1 MKNIDLF
8 GVCCVVSGVF
18 TRSHIAIIAFCAF
31 FLLSFHGF
39 GQKTGQ
45 AKIDSML
52 LELPKLTND
61 TLKGRTYNRIVE
73 EYFFIDTDK
82 ALKYSRLGL
91 LHVTK
96 MNWKRGIAVFNSAI
110 GRAYSDKGNYDSCQ
124 YYFNKALALH
134 RQNDDKWNM
143 ASTLNNLGTAA
154 QNIVSDYPKAT
165 QYYFEALKLAEQIDD
180 KYLAAICIDN
190 ISVIYSYQ
198 KDYKK
203 ALDYGFR
210 SLRLREKLLSTPT
223 SNTPEREVAQ
233 SLSAIASLYTA
244 MNEFQKAKSY
254 YQKAIP
260 IHQKVGNN
268 EGLAKAYGNM
278 ALMET
283 DYVKRVEYCQKA
295 MKLWNEVNPNHL
307 DALSNKGNLG
317 LTYFEMVR
325 DDSLNKIPNKKEL
338 LMRAES
344 YLEEVISHY
353 KKNGE
358 KDYKSN
364 YVGNLAELQA
374 LKGDYKSAYLNFRAY
389 QEVQDSLFSQESKN
403 KIAGLEGEREI
414 AIRDKQL
421 KINLLEIESQ
431 RKQRFALFVGMG
443 LLLVIGGLLYWQNQT
458 RKRTNTTLLH
468 LNSELDE
475 ANKVKAKFFA
485 ILSHDLRSPVANLIS
500 FLHLQ
505 KEAPELL
512 TPQMAEAHHQ
522 KITEAAEGLLET
534 MESMLLWSKGQ
545 MQQFKPQVKSI
556 EVNELFGYLQKFFAG
571 VENVQFEFENTG
583 SLMVATDEDY
593 LKTIMQ
599 NLTANAIKA
608 LKNTHQPTI
617 LWSAKQENG
626 QIVLAITDNGP
637 GVSEQNLNALYSET
651 AAIGIKTGLG
661 LHLIRDLAKA
671 IACKI
676 MVQSRPVGTEFRLVF
691 AAA

>member
-1 MKNIDLF
+1 MRNT
-8 GVCCVVSGVF
+8 GVLCTLCVSSGVF
-18 TRSHIAIIAFCAF
+18 TRSCVSIIVFCTF
-31 FLLSFHGF
+31 LLLSFQGF

-52 LELPKLTND
+52 AALPQLTND
-61 TLKGRTYNRIVE
+61 TLKGRTYNRIAE

-91 LHVTK
+91 AHVTK

-110 GRAYSDKGNYDSCQ
+110 GRVYSDKGNYDSCLFF
-124 YYFNKALALH
+124 YNRALALH

-154 QNIVSDYPKAT
+154 QNILSNYPKAT
-165 QYYFEALKLAEQIDD
+165 QYYFEALKLAESIDD
-180 KYLAAICIDN
+180 KYLAAVCNDN

-198 KDYKK
+198 KNYPK
-203 ALDYGFR
+203 ALDYGFK
-210 SLRLREKLLSTPT
+210 SLRLREQLHYTPG
-223 SNTPEREVAQ
+223 SNAEREVAQ
-233 SLSAIASLYTA
+233 SLSSIAAIYTA
-244 MNEFQKAKSY
+244 MSDIAKAKSY

-260 IHQKVGNN
+260 IHQKVGNK

-278 ALMET
+278 SLMEV
-283 DYVKRVEYCQKA
+283 DHVKRVEYCQKA
-295 MKLWNEVNPNHL
+295 MKIWNEVNPNHL
-307 DALSNKGNLG
+307 DAISNKGNLG
-317 LTYFEMVR
+317 LTYFDMVR
-325 DDSLNKIPNKKEL
+325 YDSLNKVNNKKEL
-338 LMRAES
+338 LSQAEK
-344 YLEEVISHY
+344 YLHDVIAQY
-353 KKNGE
+353 EKNGE
-358 KDYKSN
+358 VDYKSN
-364 YVGNLAELQA
+364 YIGNLAELQA
-374 LKGDYKSAYLNFRAY
+374 LKGDYKNAYLNFRTY
-389 QEVQDSLFSQESKN
+389 QAVQDTLFSQESKN
-403 KIAGLEGEREI
+403 KIAGLEGKREI
-414 AIRDKQL
+414 ELRDKQL
-421 KINLLEIESQ
+421 ELNNLELSVQ
-431 RKQRFALFVGMG
+431 KKQRLALLIGMG

-556 EVNELFGYLQKFFAG
+556 EVNELFTYLQKFFAG
-571 VENVQFEFENTG
+571 IDNIQFEFENAD
-583 SLMVATDEDY
+583 SLMVVTDEDY

-608 LKNTHQPTI
+608 LKNTPNATI
-617 LWSAKQENG
+617 KWLAKQENG

-637 GVSEQNLNALYSET
+637 GMSEQNLNALYSEV

-676 MVQSRPVGTEFRLVF
+676 MVQSRPIGTEFRLIF
-691 AAA
+691 ASV